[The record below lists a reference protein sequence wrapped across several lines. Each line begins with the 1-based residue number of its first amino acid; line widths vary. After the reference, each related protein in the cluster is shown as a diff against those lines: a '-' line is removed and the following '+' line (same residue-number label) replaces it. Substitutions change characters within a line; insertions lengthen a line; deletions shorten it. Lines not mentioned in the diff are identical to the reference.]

1 MAYGDIWHK
10 LVTSAFSALSKAL
23 KTTVKKKN
31 EIPYHKIMK
40 YLFYKELKKEKK
52 NSYNSISLRFV

>member
-10 LVTSAFSALSKAL
+10 LVTSAFFCFKQSIENHG
-23 KTTVKKKN
+23 KKN

-40 YLFYKELKKEKK
+40 YLFYKELKKGKK
-52 NSYNSISLRFV
+52 ILIILYH

>member
-23 KTTVKKKN
+23 KTTVKKN

-40 YLFYKELKKEKK
+40 YLFYKELKKGKTILIIL
-52 NSYNSISLRFV
+52 YH